1 MQCEVGYLR
10 SNSSTVLKDTRLEDQ
25 ITMCIDAE
33 WEGSVAHWCEM
44 QCEVRCL
51 RSNSSTVL
59 KDTRLEDQITM
70 CIDAE
75 WEGSVAH
82 WLVKCSVR
90 LDSRSKPPYSVRECW
105 IKRSL

>member
-1 MQCEVGYLR
+1 MPAF
-10 SNSSTVLKDTRLEDQ
+10 KP
-25 ITMCIDAE
+25 
-33 WEGSVAHWCEM
+33 
-44 QCEVRCL
+44 
-51 RSNSSTVL
+51 STVL

-90 LDSRSKPPYSVRECW
+90 LDPRIQNPRTVLENAGLKDHYNMWVGAEW
-105 IKRSL
+105 VYW